1 MPGSEFYHF
10 APPNIFRSCILPQ
23 RFLHR
28 RSYVPENPP
37 LTEGA
42 VPEQLSDLREVGVL
56 VLGLRAGQ
64 ELVHSDIQCP
74 RDAEQGVQ
82 ADPFLSP
89 LHMADVGDGEVCRLR
104 QLRPGH
110 LPPEPG
116 RSDLPPDLL
125 IIHFSPPVPASVIV
139 PSNLSQDRGGVNL
152 TFFHISEGEH
162 PKS

>member
-42 VPEQLSDLREVGVL
+42 VPEQLSDVREIGVL
-56 VLGLRAGQ
+56 ILGLCAGQ
-64 ELVHSDIQCP
+64 ELVHGDVHCLG
-74 RDAEQGVQ
+74 DAKQSIQ
-82 ADPFLSP
+82 ADPLLSP

-104 QLRPGH
+104 QLRLGH

-116 RSDLPPDLL
+116 RADLPPDLL
-125 IIHFSPPVPASVIV
+125 VIHYTSPVPASVIL
-139 PSNLSQDRGGVNL
+139 PSIYRETGAAS
-152 TFFHISEGEH
+152 T
-162 PKS
+162 